1 MVFKKSFR
9 CPITS
14 LAIYLMSIV
23 NINSLAFHGIG
34 PLPCPEN
41 HVLLSYSARSY
52 RGHRNGSYCIIFSL
66 LVLLL
71 SLFIENFKNF
81 ILTVYCSKDG
91 IFQIKLWYFS
101 DWVFFRLVP
110 LKFSSKQFFHVNI
123 TSIVLVVDEKIRF
136 FSKTKVEICCIKRY

>member
-1 MVFKKSFR
+1 MYVVCNVCMYVFMYVCTVQEVEVKYSTYTHEVTPSFINLPVCILDDFYNNLGWYPVPYLPR
-9 CPITS
+9 ATS

-81 ILTVYCSKDG
+81 ILYCVL
-91 IFQIKLWYFS
+91 FERWYFS
-101 DWVFFRLVP
+101 D
-110 LKFSSKQFFHVNI
+110 
-123 TSIVLVVDEKIRF
+123 
-136 FSKTKVEICCIKRY
+136 